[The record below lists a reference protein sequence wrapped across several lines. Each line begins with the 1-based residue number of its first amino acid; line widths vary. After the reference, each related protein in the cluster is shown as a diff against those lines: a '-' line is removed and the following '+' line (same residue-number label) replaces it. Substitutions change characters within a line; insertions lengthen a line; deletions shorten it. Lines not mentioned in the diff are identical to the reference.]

1 MENKDAPNPRE
12 QENDFSIFKN
22 SGIDEFLGIG
32 KKDNENEENEKD
44 INKINEISDKM
55 NKLSIKKKKVFQPR
69 DYQEK
74 VFEKAKNQNSIIY
87 METGKGKT
95 IISIMLIADFLGI
108 DINKDE
114 KPKLDKKKK
123 IIFFVCDTALVDQ
136 QKNRISNI
144 LNVEVGTIQGKKDKK
159 SKNDYEAFKKKW
171 ESLNIFVAIPSIVY
185 KILSCGFITIFDIS
199 MIIFDECHH
208 TADDHAYNKIMT
220 EFYFFYKKVPNIAKK
235 YNFPRIY
242 GLTAS
247 PIKTGIKGGILEAT
261 AYDALQKLSENLDC
275 FIVIDPDMI
284 NSNAKEMKIGESI
297 DHYLD
302 EDIYIEVKYHTD
314 IKEYKLIFKTLYLEC
329 FSQFMEIAFSSVK
342 NNHPE
347 YSNPYYIE
355 QYKVYLKEKF
365 KSQDLNEYN
374 KINQNYDFLYNLR
387 KYSPFFLI
395 FEKLLRQIFMILENL
410 CLDSLI
416 SYFERLIQTY
426 NALHQRKT
434 EKEENNSL
442 SKSSISLISLDN
454 DDDDDDETDVLRLS
468 SDSIEELID
477 IYSNVYEKLKGIKKK
492 TNYISDRLQKLYN
505 KIDDLFCQENDSKFI
520 IFIANRIVAH
530 FLKPA
535 LSSFLKINF
544 ENKKCDE
551 IIGINKRKSEGGTTL
566 TPSLTLKKMNEIITK
581 FNEDKFDIL
590 IGTSAIEE
598 GLDIQ
603 SCNAVLTLVE
613 LNTPK
618 SFIQIKGR
626 ARKSNSHFYIFTNS
640 AKSAKLKV
648 KDFINMGK
656 KMKEL
661 FNGNIINDF
670 RSKDY
675 ISKKPNF
682 IYDIDT
688 KTHSKITWGN
698 VSIFFNEIKQQIES
712 KGVIFQTN
720 IELIKVKNM
729 KGNPEY
735 VYKGKIYLST
745 NLKDILDY
753 FPYQTDVQNDKDNAT
768 KKCQFYLLRI
778 LKKLKYLDSYLKFT
792 KK

>member
-1 MENKDAPNPRE
+1 MDNNDAPNPSE
-12 QENDFSIFKN
+12 QENDFSIFKHN
-22 SGIDEFLGIG
+22 NIDSGYFGVD
-32 KKDNENEENEKD
+32 KKENEED
-44 INKINEISDKM
+44 SDKINE
-55 NKLSIKKKKVFQPR
+55 LAKKVEKLNIEKPKRFQPR
-69 DYQEK
+69 DYQIK
-74 VFEKAKNQNSIIY
+74 VFEKAKGRNSIIY

-95 IISIMLIADFLGI
+95 IVSIMLIADFLGI
-108 DINKDE
+108 DINKDQN
-114 KPKLDKKKK
+114 PKLDKSKK

-136 QKNRISNI
+136 QKKRISSI

-159 SKNDYEAFKKKW
+159 SKNDYDSFKKKW
-171 ESLNIFVAIPSIVY
+171 ESLNIFVAIPSIIY
-185 KILSCGFITIFDIS
+185 KILSCGFIKIFDIS

-220 EFYFFYKKVPNIAKK
+220 EFYFFYKKVPSIAKK
-235 YNFPRIY
+235 YNFPIIY

-247 PIKTGIKGGILEAT
+247 PIKTGIKGGILEST

-275 FIVIDPDMI
+275 VIVIDPDMI
-284 NSNAKEMKIGESI
+284 NSNAKEIKIGESI

-302 EDIYIEVKYHTD
+302 EDIYIEVQYHTE
-314 IKEYKLIFKTLYLEC
+314 IKEYKLIFKTLYFEC
-329 FSQFMEIAFSSVK
+329 FSKFMKIAFSSVK
-342 NNHPE
+342 VYYPD
-347 YSNPYYIE
+347 YSNNFYIE
-355 QYKVYLKEKF
+355 KYREYLMEKF

-374 KINQNYDFLYNLR
+374 KVNQNYDYLYNLR

-416 SYFERLIQTY
+416 SYFGRLIQIY
-426 NALHQRKT
+426 NSLYQRKT
-434 EKEENNSL
+434 EKEETNSFN
-442 SKSSISLISLDN
+442 KSSISLISLEN
-454 DDDDDDETDVLRLS
+454 EDDDDETDVLRLS
-468 SDSIEELID
+468 TDSIDELIE
-477 IYSNVYEKLKGIKKK
+477 IYSNVFGKLKEIKEK
-492 TNYISDRLQKLYN
+492 TNYISDRLKKLFA
-505 KIDDLFCQENDSKFI
+505 KIKDLFSQNKESKFI

-535 LSSFLKINF
+535 LSSFLKNNF
-544 ENKKCDE
+544 KNKQCDE

-566 TPSLTLKKMNEIITK
+566 TPSLTLKKLNEIITN

-603 SCNAVLTLVE
+603 SCNAVLALVE
-613 LNTPK
+613 INTPK
-618 SFIQIKGR
+618 TFIQIKGR

-640 AKSAKLKV
+640 KKTAKLKV
-648 KDFINMGK
+648 KDFITMGK

-661 FNGNIINDF
+661 FNGNIVNDF

-675 ISKKPNF
+675 ISKKPDF
-682 IYDIDT
+682 IYDMDT

-720 IELIKVKNM
+720 IVLQKVKSL
-729 KGNPEY
+729 KGNPEF
-735 VYKGKIYLST
+735 VYKGIINLST
-745 NLKDILDY
+745 NLKNLQDK
-753 FPYQTDVQNDKDNAT
+753 FPYQTKLQNDKDSAT
-768 KKCQFYLLRI
+768 KMCQLYLLNV
-778 LKKLKYLDSYLKFT
+778 LKKSNYLDSHLKFI
-792 KK
+792 KN

>member
-1 MENKDAPNPRE
+1 MENKDAPEPSIE
-12 QENDFSIFKN
+12 ENDFFIFKHN
-22 SGIDEFLGIG
+22 NIDSGYFGIEKNDNEKKEDINIINELDSKVEKLNIG
-32 KKDNENEENEKD
+32 KKRRFE
-44 INKINEISDKM
+44 
-55 NKLSIKKKKVFQPR
+55 PR
-69 DYQEK
+69 DYQIK
-74 VFEKAKNQNSIIY
+74 VFEKAKDKNSIIY

-95 IISIMLIADFLGI
+95 IISIMLIANFLGI

-114 KPKLDKKKK
+114 IPKLDKKKK

-136 QKNRISNI
+136 QKNRISSI

-159 SKNDYEAFKKKW
+159 SKNDYDYFKKKW
-171 ESLNIFVAIPSIVY
+171 ESLNIFVAIPSIIY
-185 KILSCGFITIFDIS
+185 KILSCGFIKIFDIS

-208 TADDHAYNKIMT
+208 TADDHPYNKIMT
-220 EFYFFYKKVPNIAKK
+220 EFYFFYKKVPKIATK
-235 YNFPRIY
+235 YIFPRIY

-275 FIVIDPDMI
+275 EIVIDPDMI
-284 NSNAKEMKIGESI
+284 NSNAKEIKIGESI

-302 EDIYIEVKYHTD
+302 EDIYIEVKYHTE
-314 IKEYKLIFKTLYLEC
+314 IKEFAIIFKILYLEC

-342 NNHPE
+342 VYHPE
-347 YSNPYYIE
+347 YATPYYIE
-355 QYKVYLKEKF
+355 QYKKYIKEKF
-365 KSQDLNEYN
+365 QSPDLNEYN
-374 KINQNYDFLYNLR
+374 KVNQNYDYLYNLR
-387 KYSPFFLI
+387 KFSPFFLI

-416 SYFERLIQTY
+416 SYFDRLIQIY
-426 NALHQRKT
+426 NELYQRKS
-434 EKEENNSL
+434 EKEENTSFN
-442 SKSSISLISLDN
+442 KSSFSLISLDN
-454 DDDDDDETDVLRLS
+454 DDDDDETDVLNLS
-468 SDSIEELID
+468 PDSIYELID
-477 IYSNVYEKLKGIKKK
+477 IYLNVHKKLKGIRKK
-492 TNYISDRLQKLYN
+492 TNYISDRLKKLYE
-505 KIDDLFCQENDSKFI
+505 KISDLFKQYDESKFI

-535 LSSFLKINF
+535 LSSYLKENF

-566 TPSLTLKKMNEIITK
+566 TPSLTLKKLNEIISN

-603 SCNAVLTLVE
+603 SCNAVLALVE

-640 AKSAKLKV
+640 AKAAKLKV

-661 FNGNIINDF
+661 FNGNIVNDF
-670 RSKDY
+670 RSKNY
-675 ISKKPNF
+675 ISKKPDF
-682 IYDIDT
+682 IYDMDI

-712 KGVIFQTN
+712 KRITFQTN
-720 IELIKVKNM
+720 IELQKFKSL

-735 VYKGKIYLST
+735 VYKGIINLST
-745 NLKDILDY
+745 NLKDIQDK
-753 FPYQTDVQNDKDNAT
+753 FPYQSDFQNDKDSAT
-768 KKCQFYLLRI
+768 KKCQLYLLKM
-778 LKKLKYLDSYLKFT
+778 LKKLNYLDSHLKFT